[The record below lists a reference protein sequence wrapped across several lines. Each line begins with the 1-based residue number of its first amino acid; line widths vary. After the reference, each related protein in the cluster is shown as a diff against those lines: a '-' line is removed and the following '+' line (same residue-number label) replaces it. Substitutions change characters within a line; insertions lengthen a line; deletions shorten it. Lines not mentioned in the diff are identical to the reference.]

1 VSDRSVLVL
10 GAGFVAGPVVRY
22 LLEKTGA
29 RVRIASLEGAEELA
43 AGHERAEAVPLDA
56 GDEPRIEELARDADL
71 VVSLLPPPF
80 HPRVA
85 RIAVRLGKPMVTTSY
100 VGDEMRALDEEARG
114 AGVILINEVG
124 VDPGLDHMTA
134 LRTLDRI
141 RAEGGRVVSFRSHC
155 GGLPSAEANDNP
167 LGYKFSWAPRGVLTA
182 ARRPARYLLDGAEI
196 PVPGDDIL
204 GDVRP
209 LDLGEDGVYESYPN
223 GDAMGYVPLYG
234 LEDAHTVYRG
244 TLRYPGHCRAWK
256 AMVDLGLLD
265 EGEREVAGKTWA
277 GLVRDLAGL
286 VADAPVREG
295 VAARLGLEVSEDP
308 LVRMAW
314 LGLFDETPVPAER
327 RRAAGPPRRSH
338 ARAHGIRG
346 GGARPHRDAPRVRV
360 PARGGGDG
368 RIGRHLD
375 DDRARRARRRQRD
388 GAHGGSAGGGGVPD
402 GARGACRRAG
412 GADPRRGIALRADP
426 RGARGAGDHLPGA
439 AGVDGGTARAGRPGT
454 GGKVRRD

>member
-327 RRAAGPPRRSH
+327 AAPLDLL
-338 ARAHGIRG
+338 A
-346 GGARPHRDAPRVRV
+346 GAMLERMGYAEGERDLIVMHHEFGFL
-360 PARGGGDG
+360 PAGEETAVSAATSTMIALGEPGGDSAM
-368 RIGRHLD
+368 
-375 DDRARRARRRQRD
+375 ARTVGLPA
-388 GAHGGSAGGGGVPD
+388 AV
-402 GARGACRRAG
+402 ACRMVLEGRAG
-412 GADPRRGIALRADP
+412 EPGVRIPVEASLYEPILEELEGLGITCRE
-426 RGARGAGDHLPGA
+426 RQE
-439 AGVDGGTARAGRPGT
+439 
-454 GGKVRRD
+454 